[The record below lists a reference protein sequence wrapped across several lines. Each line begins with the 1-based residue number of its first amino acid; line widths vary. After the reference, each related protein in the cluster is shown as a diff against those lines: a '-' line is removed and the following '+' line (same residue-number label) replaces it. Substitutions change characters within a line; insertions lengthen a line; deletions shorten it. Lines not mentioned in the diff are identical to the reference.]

1 MAITPLPPAPEP
13 TDSTAQFNTKAFAFV
28 ASLDGFVTEANATAT
43 AVNTSENNAANSAI
57 ASAASAVTSQ
67 NAAVTAAADATNAA
81 QATVDAAVS
90 SAQSSA
96 AASAFSASA
105 SADSADAAATSAE
118 TAAAATNAVLWVS
131 GTTYAIGFLVYSPLD
146 NRVYRSL
153 SAFTSTTDPS
163 ADATNW
169 VQLTRVVEQSDIG
182 TNPNEVP
189 LNQYLG
195 VMAYVDYPDF
205 TRPFLVASLPAAGIT
220 GRFAH
225 VTDGDA
231 GLAWGDTVTNSGS
244 PVGATPY
251 LVFDN
256 GTNWTVTGK

>member
-13 TDSTAQFNTKAFAFV
+13 TDSTAQFNVKAFAFV
-28 ASLDGFVTEANATAT
+28 ASLDDFVTETNATAT
-43 AVNTSENNAANSAI
+43 AVDVAKDDAETAASNAAT
-57 ASAASAVTSQ
+57 SAA
-67 NAAVTAAADATNAA
+67 NAATQVTLAANQVTLAAGQVALATN
-81 QATVDAAVS
+81 Q
-90 SAQSSA
+90 
-96 AASAFSASA
+96 
-105 SADSADAAATSAE
+105 ADAAATSAE

-131 GTTYAIGFLVYSPLD
+131 GTTYAIGFLVYSPVD
-146 NRVYRSL
+146 NRVYRRL
-153 SAFTSTTDPS
+153 TAGAGTTDPS

-205 TRPFLVASLPAAGIT
+205 TRPFLVASLPAAGII

-244 PVGATPY
+244 PVGTTPY
-251 LVFDN
+251 LVWDN
-256 GTNWTVTGK
+256 GTNWTVAGK